1 MRRWLLLGVVVALA
15 FLGYFLLRP
24 KRVVQAVEAPEVYT
38 VTRGEIR
45 VTVSGSG
52 SLAPWQ
58 SLEVRPEVQGLL
70 RFVVDEGTPVEK
82 GQVLAELD
90 PTPFRQAVA
99 KAQSDVAKAE
109 AALANAKA
117 QGESA
122 LASLRASLKSAEVA
136 YANAQASLATAQR
149 NLEATRLLYQA
160 GGASRQAL
168 LEAETAYNNAK
179 RALDDAEA
187 SLSAQREALALREAQ
202 LQADLRT
209 QEAALAQA
217 RIALAEAQYNL
228 EKTRV
233 LAPLSGVVLSV
244 AASPGAQVG
253 PTSALLTLGDLSRY
267 SLVLEVDETEIAQVK
282 VGLPVEVSLEGLPG
296 ETFLGRVE
304 AISPQGE
311 VVNNIPVFKVTVS
324 LPPDPRFRP
333 GMSAD
338 GEIVVQDLKDVLV
351 LPKRAVERVRGQAY
365 VTLLR
370 ADGSTERV
378 RVTLGLEDST
388 RVAVLEGL
396 KEGDQVVLPKRNQ
409 GGSGSQRLQAPG
421 GPLPLMGPGPGR

>member
-1 MRRWLLLGVVVALA
+1 MRRWLFLLVAVVLGV
-15 FLGYFLLRP
+15 LGYFLLRP
-24 KRVVQAVEAPEVYT
+24 KKAVPTVEAPEVYT
-38 VTRGEIR
+38 VARGEIR

-70 RFVVDEGTPVEK
+70 RSVVEEGTRVEK
-82 GQVLAELD
+82 GQVVAELD
-90 PTPFRQAVA
+90 PTPFQQTLESAR
-99 KAQSDVAKAE
+99 SDLAKAE

-122 LASLRASLKSAEVA
+122 LASLRASLKGAEVA

-168 LEAETAYNNAK
+168 LEAETAYENAK
-179 RALDDAEA
+179 RSLENAEA
-187 SLSAQREALALREAQ
+187 SLKAQREALALREAQ
-202 LQADLRT
+202 LRADLRS

-217 RIALAEAQYNL
+217 RLALAEAEANL
-228 EKTRV
+228 ERTRV
-233 LAPLSGVVLSV
+233 RAPFSGVVLSV

-253 PTSALLTLGDLSRY
+253 PTATLLTLGDLSRY
-267 SLVLEVDETEIAQVK
+267 RLVLEVDETEIAQVK

-296 ETFLGRVE
+296 ETFRGRVE
-304 AISPQGE
+304 AVSPQGE

-324 LPPDPRFRP
+324 LPFDPRLRP

-338 GEIVVQDLKDVLV
+338 GEILVQELKDALV
-351 LPKRAVERVRGQAY
+351 IPKRAVERVRGRAY

-370 ADGSTERV
+370 EDGSTERV
-378 RVTLGLEDST
+378 NVTLGLEDST

-396 KEGDQVVLPKRNQ
+396 KEGDQVVLPRRGPGSSGTQRQ
-409 GGSGSQRLQAPG
+409 GGPS
-421 GPLPLMGPGPGR
+421 GPLPLMGPGR